1 MTAPPPTPPPEKLP
15 PSPPPVPPNGGAR
28 VTPRVKAIL
37 VMVAMLV
44 VGFIGGVAGDRAY
57 RRNMMWLWI
66 DRQPGPAFLPGIP
79 LHPPGTVS
87 IRGGGR
93 AGQRPVVVERF
104 MRELD
109 LTPTQS
115 RQMDTIM
122 LQDFAAVRSLREA
135 MQPKVDSVVALTRQR
150 IDSVL
155 TPEQRVRYHELL
167 DRHRA
172 GLHWTQPVEPP
183 SAPPPPPQ

>member
-1 MTAPPPTPPPEKLP
+1 
-15 PSPPPVPPNGGAR
+15 
-28 VTPRVKAIL
+28 
-37 VMVAMLV
+37 V
-44 VGFIGGVAGDRAY
+44 VGFIGGVAADRAY
-57 RRNMMWLWI
+57 RRNMMRGWI
-66 DRQPGPAFLPGIP
+66 DHQPGPVFLPGMS

-87 IRGGGR
+87 IRVGERG
-93 AGQRPVVVERF
+93 GQRPVVVERF

-109 LTPTQS
+109 LSSAQS

-135 MQPKVDSVVALTRQR
+135 MQPKVDSVVTLTRQR

-155 TPEQRVRYHELL
+155 TPEQRVRYHQLL

-172 GLHWTQPVEPP
+172 GLRWTQPGEPP
-183 SAPPPPPQ
+183 SPPPPPPP